1 MVDPGRIRALL
12 DRLAEETANLR
23 RLAAMSSAEL
33 LADPDRMAAVKYR
46 FVVAI
51 ETCIDVGEH
60 IVSSEGLRAPE
71 SFADTFAVV
80 AEAGY
85 LPIDVVE
92 TLQDMARFRNLLVHV
107 YEEVDDHRV
116 VEILHTRLDDLDG
129 FRSEIA
135 RRVVDEE
142 GQGD

>member
-12 DRLAEETANLR
+12 DRLVEETANLR
-23 RLAAMSSAEL
+23 RLAALSNAEL

-46 FVVAI
+46 LLVAI

-85 LPIDVVE
+85 LPIDAVE

-116 VEILHTRLDDLDG
+116 VQILHTRLDDLDG

-142 GQGD
+142 G